1 MARSVFIVRAEH
13 RLTLSAGL
21 HAPSHARAWVRA
33 RTPQLPHNVR
43 EDALLVVSE
52 LVTNAVRHGSPEV
65 ELCLCLLPDRV
76 RIAVYD
82 GGDALPVV
90 PSANPSI
97 DRPTGRGL
105 LIVAATASDWGVTRS
120 EGRTGKTVWVELP
133 LTVARASS

>member
-1 MARSVFIVRAEH
+1 MRAEH
-13 RLTLSAGL
+13 RLTLSTGL

-43 EDALLVVSE
+43 EDALLMISE
-52 LVTNAVRHGSPEV
+52 LVTNAVRHGSTDV
-65 ELCLCLLPDRV
+65 ELSLCVLPDRV

-82 GGDALPVV
+82 GSDELPVV
-90 PSANPSI
+90 PSANPSV

-105 LIVAATASDWGVTRS
+105 LIVAATASDWGVSRA

-133 LTVARASS
+133 VIVAHAPS